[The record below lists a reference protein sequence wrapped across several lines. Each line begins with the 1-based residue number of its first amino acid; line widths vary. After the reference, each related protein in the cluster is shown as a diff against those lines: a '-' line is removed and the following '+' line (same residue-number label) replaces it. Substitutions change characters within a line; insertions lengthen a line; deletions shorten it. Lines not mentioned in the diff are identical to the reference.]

1 MLIHQLQGAFE
12 AAYEK
17 AAASSKP
24 DDWMNAALFAKQ
36 FSNAHREAFQQNA
49 EPMGDERSQQLEV
62 FLRLAEVVQA
72 DAKETRDRYP
82 AQSERAEQLAA
93 FMKTAC
99 KWATH
104 PAPEAAKPVAWVRFT
119 SDGGV
124 EGPIMDGDRRIDDVR
139 RKSGA
144 WTPLFTRAPEAAQA
158 LSVPRETLER
168 WQVLAM
174 TVAECGA
181 VVTHEDGTDTPNRGL
196 WRQVDQE
203 LRAILT
209 RASDAKGGNDAN

>member
-36 FSNAHREAFQQNA
+36 FSNAHREAFQQHS
-49 EPMGDERSQQLEV
+49 EPMGDERSQQLAV

-82 AQSERAEQLAA
+82 AQSERVDQLAA

-99 KWATH
+99 KWAAH
-104 PAPEAAKPVAWVRFT
+104 PAPEAAH
-119 SDGGV
+119 
-124 EGPIMDGDRRIDDVR
+124 
-139 RKSGA
+139 
-144 WTPLFTRAPEAAQA
+144 A
-158 LSVPRETLER
+158 LSDESILAVAAALESARVFIRNGVALGYIRMPDADCPDPAHGTLPLIER
-168 WQVLAM
+168 AM
-174 TVAECGA
+174 T
-181 VVTHEDGTDTPNRGL
+181 
-196 WRQVDQE
+196 
-203 LRAILT
+203 ILT
-209 RASDAKGGNDAN
+209 RSSAATSENEK